1 MKNYN
6 YLFKY
11 IIVGSTRK
19 SCLLL
24 QYVDQKFRNAHQVTM
39 GVEFGT
45 NIIKSNSHVIKLHI
59 WDTAGQESFSSMIR
73 AYYRNA
79 IGCILVFDL
88 TDRKSFDALIR
99 WHNEVLSCTGNDIQI
114 IIVGNKSDLQNK
126 REVQEK
132 EAQDLAK
139 QFNGNYIEAS
149 ALTGSNVVQIF
160 EILTEQILQE
170 IQSGKIDP
178 QNEIYGIKIGDFE
191 KRRNSEIIP
200 KSQRQSVQVSYPIQ
214 SQKWECC

>member
-24 QYVDQKFRNAHQVTM
+24 QYVDQKFRDAHQITM

-45 NIIKSNSHVIKLHI
+45 NIIKYNSHIIKLHI
-59 WDTAGQESFSSMIR
+59 WDTAGQESFQSMIR
-73 AYYRNA
+73 SYYRNA

-88 TDRKSFDALIR
+88 TDRKSFESLIR
-99 WHNEVLSCTGNDIQI
+99 WHNEVLACSGNDIQI
-114 IIVGNKSDLQNK
+114 IIVGNKHDLQNK

-132 EAQDLAK
+132 EALELAK
-139 QFNGNYIEAS
+139 QFNANYIETS
-149 ALTGSNVVQIF
+149 ALNGLNVVQIF
-160 EILTEQILQE
+160 ENLTSQILQE

-191 KRRNSEIIP
+191 KRRNSLVVH
-200 KSQRQSVQVSYPIQ
+200 KSQRPSVQVSYPIQ
-214 SQKWECC
+214 QQKWECC